1 MWLNEEKYQIHSKF
15 SFLDEYGFKFEFLSF
30 EKNNIVNVDTL
41 IALIYKKN
49 NYFAIE
55 IKKNYPF
62 EPICFY
68 KLNDKTEIDEIF
80 TLNSSKEIQVYK
92 RDLDL
97 WKSILKKKKFISRS
111 DVLNVV
117 SESIKKQIELNRS
130 FYGISIDDSSRYT
143 CT

>member
-1 MWLNEEKYQIHSKF
+1 MWSNEEKYQIHSKF

-80 TLNSSKEIQVYK
+80 TLNSSKEIQVY
-92 RDLDL
+92 L
-97 WKSILKKKKFISRS
+97 
-111 DVLNVV
+111 
-117 SESIKKQIELNRS
+117 QIR
-130 FYGISIDDSSRYT
+130 
-143 CT
+143 